1 MLSKFNN
8 EVLSK
13 GPDAVLPQ
21 NLSREWLNTLHN
33 IAEDFLDINFSLD
46 ECGDLQEI
54 ADPILATCVYEIV
67 RHQYGDTSSVS
78 TEEILEKMA
87 IYAISI
93 SMEAVN
99 RESDIGLDLP
109 NLDNILSIDRVIAFK
124 EINPDFIKL
133 LEQACVIRDSS

>member
-1 MLSKFNN
+1 MLPKFNN

-21 NLSREWLNTLHN
+21 NLSREWLNTLQN
-33 IAEDFLDINFSLD
+33 IAEEFLDINFSLD
-46 ECGDLQEI
+46 ECGDPQEI
-54 ADPILATCVYEIV
+54 ADPILSTCIYEIL
-67 RHQYGDTSSVS
+67 RYQYGDTSSAS
-78 TEEILEKMA
+78 PEEILEKMA

-93 SMEAVN
+93 SMETVN
-99 RESDIGLDLP
+99 RESNIGLDPP

-133 LEQACVIRDSS
+133 LEQACVIRNSS